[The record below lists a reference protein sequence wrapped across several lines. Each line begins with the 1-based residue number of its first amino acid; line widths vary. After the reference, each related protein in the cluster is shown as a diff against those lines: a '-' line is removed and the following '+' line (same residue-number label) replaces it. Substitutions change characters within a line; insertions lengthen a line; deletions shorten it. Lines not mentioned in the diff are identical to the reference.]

1 MILKNVI
8 VFNIYADMKENVT
21 VNNTLKANYLIDET
35 YRAIVETKNSLIKEL
50 GCLMSNVYSSTTS
63 LCLYY

>member
-1 MILKNVI
+1 MIKKNVI

-50 GCLMSNVYSSTTS
+50 GCLRSNVLSSTTS

>member
-1 MILKNVI
+1 
-8 VFNIYADMKENVT
+8 MKENVT

-50 GCLMSNVYSSTTS
+50 GCLRSNV
-63 LCLYY
+63 